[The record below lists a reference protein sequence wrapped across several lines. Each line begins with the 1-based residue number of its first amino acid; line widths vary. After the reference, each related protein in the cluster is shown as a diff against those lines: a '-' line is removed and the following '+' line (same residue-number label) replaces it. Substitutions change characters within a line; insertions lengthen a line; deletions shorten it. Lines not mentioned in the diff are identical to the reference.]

1 MGSCA
6 ALPDEGSRGLDL
18 QGLSGPGLLDGGAAL
33 RETAIMSLLD
43 SAVRVA
49 AIDLGKAR
57 VGIAVSDDLGLL
69 AHPRPFLDG
78 KNRKPLLAALVAM
91 VREEGIQRFLLG
103 LPLEMTGEEG
113 PAAARIMRFAQELAN
128 ASGVEIEL
136 VDERL
141 TTVEAAQQL
150 RASGISAREGKGLVD
165 GVSAA
170 VILQSWL
177 DARRDRDQD
186 DDGEDYGSGDGDD
199 DGEG

>member
-1 MGSCA
+1 M
-6 ALPDEGSRGLDL
+6 
-18 QGLSGPGLLDGGAAL
+18 SGPGLLDGVAAL
-33 RETAIMSLLD
+33 RETAIMAPPD
-43 SAVRVA
+43 SVVRVA

-91 VREEGIQRFLLG
+91 VHEEGIQRFLLG

-150 RASGISAREGKGLVD
+150 RASGISAREGKGLID
-165 GVSAA
+165 GASAA

-177 DARRDRDQD
+177 DARRDRDDD
-186 DDGEDYGSGDGDD
+186 DDGEDYGGGEGDGQSW
-199 DGEG
+199 

>member
-1 MGSCA
+1 MSR
-6 ALPDEGSRGLDL
+6 PDR
-18 QGLSGPGLLDGGAAL
+18 
-33 RETAIMSLLD
+33 
-43 SAVRVA
+43 AVRVA

-57 VGIAVSDDLGLL
+57 VGVAVSDELGLL

-78 KNRKPLLAALVAM
+78 KSRKPLIAALVAL
-91 VREEGIQRFLLG
+91 VREEGIERFLLG

-113 PAAARIMRFAQELAN
+113 PAARRIMAFAQELAN

-150 RASGISAREGKGLVD
+150 RASGVGAREGKGLVD
-165 GVSAA
+165 GVAAA

-177 DARRDRDQD
+177 DARRGRD
-186 DDGEDYGSGDGDD
+186 EA
-199 DGEG
+199 

>member
-1 MGSCA
+1 
-6 ALPDEGSRGLDL
+6 
-18 QGLSGPGLLDGGAAL
+18 
-33 RETAIMSLLD
+33 MSPPA
-43 SAVRVA
+43 SVVRVA

-78 KNRKPLLAALVAM
+78 KNRKPLVAALVAM
-91 VREEGIQRFLLG
+91 VREEGIQKFLLG

-113 PAAARIMRFAQELAN
+113 PAARRILSFAQELAN

-177 DARRDRDQD
+177 DARRDRDAD
-186 DDGEDYGSGDGDD
+186 DDGEDYRDD
-199 DGEG
+199 DA

>member
-1 MGSCA
+1 M
-6 ALPDEGSRGLDL
+6 P
-18 QGLSGPGLLDGGAAL
+18 PP
-33 RETAIMSLLD
+33 D

-91 VREEGIQRFLLG
+91 VRDEGITRFLLG

-113 PAAARIMRFAQELAN
+113 PAARRIMAFAQELAN

-141 TTVEAAQQL
+141 TTVEAARQL
-150 RASGISAREGKGLVD
+150 RSSGIGAREGKSLVD
-165 GVSAA
+165 GVSAS

-177 DARRDRDQD
+177 DARRDSSHD
-186 DDGEDYGSGDGDD
+186 DDGEDYGDGEHGDDGDA
-199 DGEG
+199 